1 VQGHPEHLREKE
13 KPVVKRAVGVL
24 ALVVVLAGCEVPAT
38 TSTRNGPPTTASA
51 APAAVEWAD
60 KLCGAILAYDSSAA
74 KQEIDS
80 SSQEAAI
87 KSLNDLLQSMSVRIN
102 DTIDQLQ
109 TIGPAPI
116 PGGDEAA
123 TGLTIELERLRTVVD
138 RSRTRLSGVDLTDRA
153 GTSTA
158 LQEVARDL
166 QSVRVPVNPLEGMG
180 ARYPELQAAA
190 RSADNCTEITRLRA
204 SRSALPPTPSYSD
217 DFPTDP
223 SSPGMTTGS
232 TPTTTPTT
240 GSTTT
245 SSRIP
250 ESIEPTF

>member
-1 VQGHPEHLREKE
+1 
-13 KPVVKRAVGVL
+13 VKRAVGVL
-24 ALVVVLAGCEVPAT
+24 ALVVVLAGCQVPAS
-38 TSTRNGPPTTASA
+38 TSTRNGPPTTATA

-60 KLCGAILAYDSSAA
+60 KLCGSILAYDSSAA
-74 KQEIDS
+74 GKNEIDS

-87 KSLNDLLQSMSVRIN
+87 KSLNDVLQSMSVRIN
-102 DTIDQLQ
+102 DTLDSLQ
-109 TIGPAPI
+109 NIGPAPV

-123 TGLTIELERLRTVVD
+123 TGLMVELERLRTVVD
-138 RSRTRLSGVDLTDRA
+138 RSRTRLSGVDLADRS

-166 QSVRVPVNPLEGMG
+166 QTVRVPVNPLEGMG

-204 SRSALPPTPSYSD
+204 SRSAPTPTYSD
-217 DFPTDP
+217 EYPTGS
-223 SSPGMTTGS
+223 SSPGS
-232 TPTTTPTT
+232 APDPNPTPTT
-240 GSTTT
+240 GSTTGPLT